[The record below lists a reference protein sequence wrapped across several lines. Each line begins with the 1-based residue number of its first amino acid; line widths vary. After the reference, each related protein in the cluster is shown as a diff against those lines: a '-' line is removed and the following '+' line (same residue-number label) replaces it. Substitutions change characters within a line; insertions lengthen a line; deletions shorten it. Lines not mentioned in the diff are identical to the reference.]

1 MLLDPRKLPDSPPN
15 RLRRA
20 DVHLGS
26 TDDTGAQSNLL
37 YDWRPT
43 WADAIVRCRWLFV
56 AVWVA
61 LQALAFNGQWR
72 VGLDSALYRHLGHS
86 LATGEG
92 YRIFGEVHG
101 HVYPGLPVLLGALEA
116 IFGQTVWPV
125 ILVMLL
131 ASAATLW
138 FTYLVARRV
147 LPDWAAILTT
157 AGVAFNFRFVQQG
170 HELMTDAPF
179 LLGVMMTLWG
189 LEALRDGPRRRGV
202 AALVSGLVLAASMR
216 PTFWVL
222 AGAVAFGAAWTAIK
236 GWRAAT
242 GSARHTHAVRAISV
256 LAFVVLAVGAFLIF
270 DPRIRGMDLA
280 SGGYEREL
288 LDRLMDVGPLAVATP
303 AKLLSILND
312 DLPRLFFA
320 ERVSYLH
327 IVFALALLGGVS
339 LLTIGGW
346 RNESTRAAER
356 RPTWVALVALLFV
369 ATLLASSEPRYWL
382 MVLPVLWIGWIV
394 GLCKGARDW
403 FKTSRSRSIYVALGV
418 SAVLIGNLAHA
429 GKFVVEQRATPF
441 LSHYKEGQYV
451 PVKKLAEAVRNGT
464 THDQTIIGP
473 YAPLL
478 SYWADR
484 RVIDRRRL
492 GFGQISDRR
501 DRLVAVRD
509 AEADFMVFPW
519 QPYRHKDAELRRLV
533 KAGDI
538 YPANLQPEDAIDV
551 GVFGEGD
558 DAVEW
563 YVAPYEINELILPES
578 QRKRLKG
585 LDPAA
590 AKAEQ
595 EALKLRQENAE
606 SREGSR

>member
-1 MLLDPRKLPDSPPN
+1 MLLDPRTLPDSSSRRPK
-15 RLRRA
+15 RA
-20 DVHLGS
+20 DVRVEPAS
-26 TDDTGAQSNLL
+26 QFDAKQDLL
-37 YDWRPT
+37 YGWQPS
-43 WADAIVRCRWLFV
+43 WAGAIVRWRWLFV
-56 AVWVA
+56 IAWVA
-61 LQALAFNGQWR
+61 LNALSFNGQWR
-72 VGLDSALYRHLGHS
+72 VGLDSALYRHLGHN

-92 YRIFGEVHG
+92 YRIFGEIHG

-116 IFGQTVWPV
+116 IFGNAVWPP

-131 ASAATLW
+131 ASAGTLW
-138 FTYLVARRV
+138 LTCLLLRRV
-147 LPDWAAILTT
+147 LPEWAAILATV
-157 AGVAFNFRFVQQG
+157 GVAFNFRFVQQG

-179 LLGVMMTLWG
+179 LLGVVLTLWG

-202 AALVSGLVLAASMR
+202 AALVGGLVLAASMR

-222 AGAVAFGAAWTAIK
+222 AGAVAFGAVCTAVR
-236 GWRAAT
+236 GWRAST
-242 GSARHTHAVRAISV
+242 GSAHRIHAARAIAV
-256 LAFVVLAVGAFLIF
+256 LAFVVLAVGAFLVF

-288 LDRLMDVGPLAVATP
+288 LDRLTNIGPLVAALP

-339 LLTIGGW
+339 LLALGGW
-346 RNESTRAAER
+346 RERATPASDR

-382 MVLPVLWIGWIV
+382 MVLPVLWVGWII

-403 FKTSRSRSIYVALGV
+403 FSTTRARSIYVALGV
-418 SAVLIGNLAHA
+418 AAVLVGNLAHA
-429 GKFVVEQRATPF
+429 GKFVAEQRAAPF
-441 LSHYKEGQYV
+441 LEHYKEGQYV
-451 PVKKLAEAVRNGT
+451 PVKELARALNAGT
-464 THDQTIIGP
+464 TRDQTIIGP

-484 RVIDRRRL
+484 RIIDRRRL
-492 GFGQISDRR
+492 GFGHISDRR

-509 AEADFMVFPW
+509 AEADWMVFPW
-519 QPYRHKDAELRRLV
+519 QPYEHKDAELRRLV
-533 KAGDI
+533 KAGDV
-538 YPANLQPEDAIDV
+538 YPANLRPEDAINV

-563 YVAPYEINELILPES
+563 YVAPYEIDELLLPES
-578 QRKRLKG
+578 MRKRLKG
-585 LDPAA
+585 LDPEA

-595 EALKLRQENAE
+595 EAQRAAQQRAQPGGA
-606 SREGSR
+606 R